1 MKKHFLK
8 RSFGFALALMLVL
21 SALPVTAL
29 AAETPASD
37 FVELVATDVWLDETV
52 FEHTGREIMPNVTVR
67 VDGTLLTLDKH
78 YKLEYA
84 DNIEVGTGKVIVT
97 GVATEGY
104 IGTVEVPFYIN
115 EKAPE
120 EPEFTLIELTAS
132 DVSISG
138 TEFPY
143 TGEAIEPA
151 VTVTAEGQ
159 TLTAG
164 KDYSV
169 EYVNNVEVG
178 TATVIV
184 RGIATASQT
193 LGYTGA
199 VSLNFTIQATQPE
212 EYPLVEIQHSD
223 VTINGKQFTY
233 TGKAIEPEITVTVDG
248 KVLTA
253 GKDYSLKYENNVE
266 VGTGYAIVS
275 GIATATQTGGYTGQV
290 TVRFTIVPMTEET
303 YPLVEIK
310 SGDVTIDGTKFTYTG
325 KAIEPKIT
333 VTVDGKVLT
342 AGKDYSLKYV
352 NNVEVGTATA
362 IVSGI
367 ATATQTGGYTGEVK
381 VNFTIAEA
389 PKTPDYQ
396 ITKGNGAKWYQES
409 GTSLSFTANGDYSD
423 FIGISINGKR
433 LEDSN
438 YTVKSGSTVITLK
451 NSYLKKLDLGTY
463 TITVHYTDGEA
474 EGTFQVLAASEN
486 PKTGDTGIHLWV
498 ATLFVSLTGL
508 AGAAF
513 VCRKKFFK

>member
-115 EKAPE
+115 EKTPE

-290 TVRFTIVPMTEET
+290 
-303 YPLVEIK
+303 
-310 SGDVTIDGTKFTYTG
+310 
-325 KAIEPKIT
+325 
-333 VTVDGKVLT
+333 
-342 AGKDYSLKYV
+342 
-352 NNVEVGTATA
+352 
-362 IVSGI
+362 
-367 ATATQTGGYTGEVK
+367 K

>member
-266 VGTGYAIVS
+266 VGT
-275 GIATATQTGGYTGQV
+275 
-290 TVRFTIVPMTEET
+290 
-303 YPLVEIK
+303 
-310 SGDVTIDGTKFTYTG
+310 
-325 KAIEPKIT
+325 
-333 VTVDGKVLT
+333 
-342 AGKDYSLKYV
+342 
-352 NNVEVGTATA
+352 ATA

>member
-1 MKKHFLK
+1 M
-8 RSFGFALALMLVL
+8 
-21 SALPVTAL
+21 
-29 AAETPASD
+29 
-37 FVELVATDVWLDETV
+37 
-52 FEHTGREIMPNVTVR
+52 
-67 VDGTLLTLDKH
+67 
-78 YKLEYA
+78 
-84 DNIEVGTGKVIVT
+84 
-97 GVATEGY
+97 
-104 IGTVEVPFYIN
+104 
-115 EKAPE
+115 
-120 EPEFTLIELTAS
+120 
-132 DVSISG
+132 
-138 TEFPY
+138 
-143 TGEAIEPA
+143 
-151 VTVTAEGQ
+151 
-159 TLTAG
+159 
-164 KDYSV
+164 
-169 EYVNNVEVG
+169 
-178 TATVIV
+178 
-184 RGIATASQT
+184 
-193 LGYTGA
+193 
-199 VSLNFTIQATQPE
+199 
-212 EYPLVEIQHSD
+212 
-223 VTINGKQFTY
+223 
-233 TGKAIEPEITVTVDG
+233 
-248 KVLTA
+248 
-253 GKDYSLKYENNVE
+253 E

-342 AGKDYSLKYV
+342 AGKDYSLKYE

>member
-67 VDGTLLTLDKH
+67 VDGPLLTLDKH

-115 EKAPE
+115 EKTPE

-212 EYPLVEIQHSD
+212 EYPLLEIQHSD

-266 VGTGYAIVS
+266 VGTGSAIVS
-275 GIATATQTGGYTGQV
+275 GIATATQ
-290 TVRFTIVPMTEET
+290 P
-303 YPLVEIK
+303 
-310 SGDVTIDGTKFTYTG
+310 
-325 KAIEPKIT
+325 
-333 VTVDGKVLT
+333 
-342 AGKDYSLKYV
+342 
-352 NNVEVGTATA
+352 
-362 IVSGI
+362 
-367 ATATQTGGYTGEVK
+367 GGYTGEVK
-381 VNFTIAEA
+381 DKFTIAEA

>member
-266 VGTGYAIVS
+266 VGT
-275 GIATATQTGGYTGQV
+275 
-290 TVRFTIVPMTEET
+290 
-303 YPLVEIK
+303 
-310 SGDVTIDGTKFTYTG
+310 
-325 KAIEPKIT
+325 
-333 VTVDGKVLT
+333 
-342 AGKDYSLKYV
+342 
-352 NNVEVGTATA
+352 ATA

-396 ITKGNGAKWYQES
+396 ITKGNGDKWYQES